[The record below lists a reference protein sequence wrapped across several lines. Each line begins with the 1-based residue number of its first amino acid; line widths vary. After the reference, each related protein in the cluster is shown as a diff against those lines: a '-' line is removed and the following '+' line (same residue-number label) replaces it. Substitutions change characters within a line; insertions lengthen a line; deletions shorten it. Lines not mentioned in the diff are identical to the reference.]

1 MLLIQMNVL
10 FLSFQTLVLFHEL
23 RYSHQQWFH
32 SCHLSE
38 ISLFYCLLVFFF
50 IFSSNLCFSGENGI
64 ILFSSFLPFKLSW
77 KYSRFRSRVREIV
90 VTFRT
95 WPSMKLTKRKKQEY
109 IDNKKGHILDKK
121 RGIFWPKCHKME
133 IFRNSGKFF
142 LIFLIF
148 FPPIR

>member
-64 ILFSSFLPFKLSW
+64 ILFSSFLSFKLSW

-121 RGIFWPKCHKME
+121 GAYFDQNVTKWRFSE
-133 IFRNSGKFF
+133 IRANSFLFF
-142 LIFLIF
+142 
-148 FPPIR
+148 